1 MSDIKKEKK
10 RLYLDA
16 MYFHLINKGHSEYKA
31 EFLVRRIVKNKR
43 NII

>member
-1 MSDIKKEKK
+1 MLDVKKEEK

-16 MYFHLINKGHSEYKA
+16 MYFHLINKGHPENKA
-31 EFLVRRIVKNKR
+31 EFLVRRIVKNRR